1 MSVCNTPSSSGRGV
15 HEALSHKGLTTALGP
30 FFLSL
35 ALSALSFFLLELRL
49 GSKSSLL
56 LACGDPTLALGKM
69 PSSHSKSS
77 RSSSSRHA
85 PGMFPMMMPMGPMPH
100 MMMPQPPQND
110 SSSSE
115 DEQTKEQRRERE
127 RMDKRRLASSYKT
140 LGGPKG
146 GMLKGHKLEFIED
159 MTNEVIT
166 AARCISLDECQLDQ
180 VIFVLTAMS
189 PYTKLLDLRVYN
201 KFDIKTKLTKEFKRL
216 GNNRL
221 SDFASDMS
229 NVSELALNH
238 GWDPEWDYVIPKKV
252 PKAKPAAK
260 AEPQQFAQITPEQ
273 LQQLHQF
280 QQLQQ
285 LQQQLQQQ
293 SQPKANPQE
302 QLAVSQRREPEPA
315 TTGPSQGQVV
325 RTSHVRYSSP
335 QGVTLW
341 HQTQQLSAPVSV
353 VQGGDAGRNPFVSAI
368 AKASPLPLPPPPM
381 PAALPQQQQQSLQG
395 PIAKQVMIRIIMFT
409 IVIGIVIVRLVARP
423 AANLA
428 TRRNNRMSS
437 SFIYLYL
444 FIYTYIKREI

>member
-1 MSVCNTPSSSGRGV
+1 
-15 HEALSHKGLTTALGP
+15 
-30 FFLSL
+30 
-35 ALSALSFFLLELRL
+35 
-49 GSKSSLL
+49 
-56 LACGDPTLALGKM
+56 
-69 PSSHSKSS
+69 
-77 RSSSSRHA
+77 
-85 PGMFPMMMPMGPMPH
+85 MGPMPQ

-110 SSSSE
+110 DSSSE
-115 DEQTKEQRRERE
+115 DEQTKEQRRERD
-127 RMDKRRLASSYKT
+127 RMDKRRLATSYKT

-180 VIFVLTAMS
+180 VIFVLTAMN

-201 KFDIKTKLTKEFKRL
+201 KFDIKTKLAKEFKRL

-229 NVSELALNH
+229 NVTELALNH
-238 GWDPEWDYVIPKKV
+238 GWDPDWDYVIPKKV

-260 AEPQQFAQITPEQ
+260 AEPQQFAQLTPEQ
-273 LQQLHQF
+273 LQQLHQL

-285 LQQQLQQQ
+285 LQQQLQQ
-293 SQPKANPQE
+293 SQPKANPQQ
-302 QLAVSQRREPEPA
+302 QLAVPESQQRREPEPA

-335 QGVTLW
+335 QGVW
-341 HQTQQLSAPVSV
+341 HQTQHLSAPVSV
-353 VQGGDAGRNPFVSAI
+353 VQSGDAGRNPFASAI
-368 AKASPLPLPPPPM
+368 AKAPPLPLPPPPM

-395 PIAKQVMIRIIMFT
+395 PIPKQVMIRIIMFT

-437 SFIYLYL
+437 SSTFIYLS
-444 FIYTYIKREI
+444 IHI